1 MSDER
6 DVALA
11 PWCEALADAVEHDIA
26 RWAPVPDLADVLARA
41 REQDP
46 SAVPES
52 WRGEDDDEVV
62 PLSRRRALSQERIDP
77 GLAMFAA
84 ALQRSVEGQLR
95 ERGLAEIPTPT
106 RARRPVRTYAAAVL
120 ALAAVLVLGFVAVP
134 RLVAERSED
143 GRVTPSA
150 ARTVK
155 RVTPPSDWRIAPP
168 PATARKPV
176 PTRVEPSASVEPSP
190 ALVPSVVPARPDRRV
205 ELDALA
211 RDAES
216 LWRAGD
222 LAGAERVL
230 RRIIASAGKSARAE
244 LAYGDLFA
252 LARQRRGAEG
262 PVAEWKAYL
271 KRFPGGRFAEDARA
285 GLCRHAGGADD
296 ARTCWADYL
305 HRHPSGSHAGEAR
318 RWSSATPEP

>member
-1 MSDER
+1 VSDER
-6 DVALA
+6 DVVLA
-11 PWCEALADAVEHDIA
+11 PWCDALADAVEQEIA

-52 WRGEDDDEVV
+52 WHGEDDDEVV

-84 ALQRSVEGQLR
+84 ALHRSVEGELR
-95 ERGLAEIPTPT
+95 ERGLAEIPAPT
-106 RARRPVRTYAAAVL
+106 RARRPVRTYAAAAL
-120 ALAAVLVLGFVAVP
+120 ALAAVLVAAFVAVP
-134 RLVAERSED
+134 RIVAERSAD
-143 GRVTPSA
+143 DRVTPSA

-155 RVTPPSDWRIAPP
+155 RVTPASSWRIAPP
-168 PATARKPV
+168 PAV
-176 PTRVEPSASVEPSP
+176 PRTPARVEPAPATPPSP
-190 ALVPSVVPARPDRRV
+190 TVAPTIAPARPDRRV

-230 RRIIASAGKSARAE
+230 RRIVATAGKSARAE

-252 LARQRRGAEG
+252 LARQRRGAAG

-271 KRFPGGRFAEDARA
+271 KRFPRGRFAEDARA
-285 GLCRHAGGADD
+285 GLCKHVGAADD

-305 HRHPSGSHAGEAR
+305 RHHPSGSHANEAR
-318 RWSSATPEP
+318 RWSTATPEP